1 MAVDRREAIKRTAL
15 MMGGALSAPTILGVL
30 NGCTPSMESSWTP
43 KFFTKEQAVT
53 IMEAAE
59 GIIPKTDTPG
69 AKDIGVPQFI
79 ETIVSTIYSLEDRTK
94 FMKGLEAFELEC
106 DEKMGDS
113 FAYLE
118 ENKKLSFLMQ
128 KNRELEKL
136 RRVNFKREKVEK
148 PFFWKLKELTLV
160 GYFTSEVGATQVL
173 QHKFVP
179 TKWEACIPLS
189 EAGEGRT
196 WSM

>member
-15 MMGGALSAPTILGVL
+15 MMGGALSAPAILGVL
-30 NGCTPSMESSWTP
+30 NGCTPSMEPGWTP

-53 IMEAAE
+53 INEAAE

-69 AKDIGVPQFI
+69 AKDVGVPQFI
-79 ETIVSTIYSLEDRTK
+79 ETMVSTIYSLEDRTK

-106 DEKMGDS
+106 DEKMGDP

-136 RRVNFKREKVEK
+136 KGVNFKREKVEK
-148 PFFWKLKELTLV
+148 PFFWSLKELTLL
-160 GYFTSEVGATQVL
+160 GYFTSEAGATQVL
-173 QHKFVP
+173 QHKYVP
-179 TKWEACIPLS
+179 TKWEACIPFS
-189 EAGEGRT
+189 QAGEGRT